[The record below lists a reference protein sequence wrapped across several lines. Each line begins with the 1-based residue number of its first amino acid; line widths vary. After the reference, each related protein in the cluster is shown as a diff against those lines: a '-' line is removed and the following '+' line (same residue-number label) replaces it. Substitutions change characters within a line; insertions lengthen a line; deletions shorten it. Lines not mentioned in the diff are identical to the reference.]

1 MLPNKK
7 ETIQKM
13 VKIVLEAR
21 NLSKL
26 NNNYSRRGRD
36 KIIKRQK
43 LKKYQEPKEN
53 VK

>member
-1 MLPNKK
+1 
-7 ETIQKM
+7 M
-13 VKIVLEAR
+13 VKIVLKAR

-26 NNNYSRRGRD
+26 NNKYSGQGGD
-36 KIIKRQK
+36 KIMKRHK